1 MSDKYNSEIDD
12 FLNEFDKIADG
23 FEKRLDRHEG
33 NVTMP
38 VQDKTVNA
46 KPVNDDM
53 TKAKS
58 NDNRTK
64 TTGKKKR
71 KYRLNIKRFL
81 LTMLIFAAI
90 VFFGVAGWA
99 ATVIAGT
106 PAIDAGNLYSML
118 AENSILYDDKGDE
131 IESIY
136 SGGTGTGLR
145 TNLDYTQMPQ
155 DLINAFIAIEDK
167 TFRTHS
173 GFNVIRIF
181 GAIFEGIVTGDSI
194 SGTSTIT
201 QQLARNLYIEDKSHR
216 SMKRKLKEAYYA
228 VQLERQLSKEQIIEA
243 YLNTIYL
250 GSGVY
255 GVQAASQAYFSKD
268 VEDLTVAEC
277 AVIASIPKSP
287 LRYSPIK
294 RLNNEDIEDP
304 GSLDFIY
311 RGDSFSIWYQPEFIP
326 RQKLVLKFMKEQ
338 DKITGEQYDE
348 ALAENIRDSINPNI
362 NAASDISSYFADY
375 VIKQVTEG
383 LMSEYNIDEDA
394 AKNIIYNGGLR
405 IHSTLNVNM
414 QKIIEKEF
422 KNNNNFPNVSRLKKD
437 KSGNVLDSASR
448 ILLYHKPNIIDKNG
462 DFILSSEEYRIDEKG
477 NLVLLSG
484 FRLNFYRTEAQGK
497 TDYKIEFKSMYE
509 VSDSIF
515 YSIPGG
521 YLLIPAEYKTKD
533 GKGNLIIDK
542 EYFSENID
550 KTPDPKF
557 GKGHYQLR
565 EKVVQPQSAMV
576 VLDYKTG
583 GIKAMA
589 GGRSLTGKL
598 LFNRA
603 TATRQPGSAIKP
615 MAVYGPALQRSVEMV
630 QNDSDAAGMKLWTA
644 ASIIDDSPNV
654 VQGKLW
660 PKNWYPGYRGLTT
673 LRRSVEQSINVN
685 AVKVFTD
692 IGPAASLSFLKKIG
706 VTSVVESGNVNDMN
720 AAALALGGM
729 TKGISPLQM
738 AAAYGTFPNRG
749 MYTEPISF
757 TKVTDKRGDVLL
769 EGAPDKRQVMDQGAA
784 FIMTDILRTTVTSG
798 IAGAASI
805 GSHPVAGKT
814 GTTSDNYD
822 AWFVGTTPY
831 YSAAL
836 WIGNDINLELSS
848 GSVSAAR
855 LWSRIMKQIHSGLSA
870 SSFPTAE
877 NVISVAIDTKSGKL
891 PSELSSLDPRNT
903 VRNEYFVTGTSPV
916 EIDDIHVSA
925 PICGESGYL
934 ATPYCPNQQNKV
946 MIKRPPGS
954 VTSYGNAT
962 VGDIEYEIPNYYCHL
977 HNLDPAGYPISPD
990 EKLSVNGNWD
1000 EEKEEEGDDVI
1011 DVPDDE

>member
-1 MSDKYNSEIDD
+1 MSDKYENGKYDEIEE

-23 FEKRLDRHEG
+23 FEKRLNQRGGDNMSVSAG
-33 NVTMP
+33 N
-38 VQDKTVNA
+38 KTEYA
-46 KPVNDDM
+46 KSAGDDM
-53 TKAKS
+53 AKKKPS
-58 NDNRTK
+58 NNRIK
-64 TTGKKKR
+64 PKEKKKR

-81 LTMLIFAAI
+81 LTILVFTVI
-90 VFFGVAGWA
+90 VFCGVAGWA
-99 ATVIAGT
+99 ASVIAGT

-118 AENSILYDDKGDE
+118 AENSILYDDKGNE
-131 IESIY
+131 IESIH
-136 SGGTGTGLR
+136 SGGTGLR

-155 DLINAFIAIEDK
+155 NLINAFIAIEDK

-194 SGTSTIT
+194 KGTSTIT
-201 QQLARNLYIEDKSHR
+201 QQLARNLYIEDKSR
-216 SMKRKLKEAYYA
+216 RTMKRKVKEAYYA
-228 VQLERQLSKEQIIEA
+228 VLLERQLSKPQIVEA

-268 VEDLTVAEC
+268 VDDLSIAEC
-277 AVIASIPKSP
+277 AVLASIPKSP
-287 LRYSPIK
+287 LKYSPIK

-311 RGDSFSIWYQPEFIP
+311 RGDSFSIWYQPEFVD

-338 DKITGEQYDE
+338 GKVTQDQYEE

-375 VIKQVTEG
+375 VIRQVTEG
-383 LMSEYNIDEDA
+383 LMREYSIDEDEA
-394 AKNIIYNGGLR
+394 RNIIYNGGLR
-405 IHSTLNVNM
+405 IHSTMNVDM

-422 KNNNNFPNVSRLKKD
+422 KNNNNFPTVSRLKKD
-437 KSGNVLDSASR
+437 KKGNVLDSSGK
-448 ILLYHKPNIIDKNG
+448 ILLYHRPNIIDKND
-462 DFILSSEEYRIDEKG
+462 DFVLSSEEYRIDDKG
-477 NLVLLSG
+477 NLVLLPG
-484 FRLNFYRTEAQGK
+484 FRLNFYKTETQGK
-497 TDYKIEFKSMYE
+497 SDYKIEFKPMYE
-509 VSDSIF
+509 VLDNIF

-521 YLLIPAEYKTKD
+521 YLLIPSEYKTKD
-533 GKGNLIIDK
+533 EKGNLIIDR

-550 KTPDPKF
+550 KDPSPKF
-557 GKGHYQLR
+557 GKGYYQLR

-589 GGRSLTGKL
+589 GGRSLSGKL

-615 MAVYGPALQRSVEMV
+615 LAVYGPALQRSAEMV
-630 QNDSDAAGMKLWTA
+630 QGDTDTDNMKLWTA
-644 ASIIDDSPNV
+644 ASIIDDSPHV

-660 PKNWYPGYRGLTT
+660 PKNWYPGYRGLNT
-673 LRRSVEQSINVN
+673 LRQSVEQSINVN

-692 IGPAASLSFLKKIG
+692 IGPATSLAFLKKMGI
-706 VTSVVESGNVNDMN
+706 TSVVESGNVNDMN

-738 AAAYGTFPNRG
+738 AAAYGTFPNKG
-749 MYTEPISF
+749 MYAEPISY

-769 EGAPDKRQVMDQGAA
+769 EGTSSKKQVMDQGIA
-784 FIMTDILRTTVTSG
+784 FIMTDILSTTVTSG
-798 IAGAASI
+798 IAGPAAI

-848 GSVSAAR
+848 GSTSAAR
-855 LWSRIMKQIHSGLSA
+855 LWSRIMKQIHSGMSA
-870 SSFPTAE
+870 ASFPVAE
-877 NVISVAIDTKSGKL
+877 NVSSIAIDTKSGKL
-891 PSELSSLDPRNT
+891 PSELSSSDPRKT
-903 VRNEYFVTGTSPV
+903 VRNEYFLTGTSPV
-916 EIDDIHVSA
+916 ETDDIHVSA
-925 PICGESGYL
+925 TICAESGYL
-934 ATPYCPNQQNKV
+934 ATPYCPNQQSKV
-946 MIKRPPGS
+946 MIQRPKGS
-954 VTSYGNAT
+954 VTSYGNAV
-962 VGDIEYEIPNYYCHL
+962 VGDIEYEVPNYYCNR
-977 HNLDPAGYPISPD
+977 HNPDPVSYPISPNEELTFID
-990 EKLSVNGNWD
+990 NWD
-1000 EEKEEEGDDVI
+1000 N
-1011 DVPDDE
+1011 DDENEISFDE